1 MEDEKKRQRAE
12 EERNRFFSF
21 SHLPFLDAR
30 LSFFFPCCFLNYV
43 FFPFSRSLL
52 EGGGGN
58 RVCVIQIKSSEF
70 FLFFSFFL
78 FWHRRAHEK
87 NTRASFFSSFRFSLN
102 QNTPRS
108 MPRRCT

>member
-30 LSFFFPCCFLNYV
+30 LSFIFSCCFLNYV

-52 EGGGGN
+52 ERGRG
-58 RVCVIQIKSSEF
+58 VTECVLFKSNLRSFSF
-70 FLFFSFFL
+70 FFFFSFL
-78 FWHRRAHEK
+78 A
-87 NTRASFFSSFRFSLN
+87 
-102 QNTPRS
+102 
-108 MPRRCT
+108 

>member
-30 LSFFFPCCFLNYV
+30 LSFIFSCCFLNYV

-52 EGGGGN
+52 ERGRG
-58 RVCVIQIKSSEF
+58 
-70 FLFFSFFL
+70 
-78 FWHRRAHEK
+78 
-87 NTRASFFSSFRFSLN
+87 
-102 QNTPRS
+102 
-108 MPRRCT
+108 